1 MTSHITSSHFLLL
14 IFAQFGGQRGYDP
27 SEQRHLMSML
37 GSGPFTNSSGSGF
50 YSRSTYQEIL
60 RHARSRHVEVIP
72 EFDMPGHSHAAVR
85 SMELRRARLMKE
97 GHEEQATD
105 YVLSDPL

>member
-1 MTSHITSSHFLLL
+1 MIVIIIIIITIKISNDSNSDYNVSNSNAMTSQIPSLHCLLL
-14 IFAQFGGQRGYDP
+14 IFSQFGGQRGYDP
-27 SEQRHLMSML
+27 SEEHHLMSML

-72 EFDMPGHSHAAVR
+72 EFD
-85 SMELRRARLMKE
+85 
-97 GHEEQATD
+97 
-105 YVLSDPL
+105 